1 MSIYINVQNRVY
13 LILGDQNHQV
23 LHHLEV
29 KEQSIPRGRN
39 IVEADLAVI
48 VMDDLENR
56 KKLSEDDPA
65 VINHHVVVIDRV
77 VDLEIEM

>member
-1 MSIYINVQNRVY
+1 M
-13 LILGDQNHQV
+13 
-23 LHHLEV
+23 
-29 KEQSIPRGRN
+29 KEQSIPRERN

-56 KKLSEDDPA
+56 KRPNEDDLA
-65 VINHHVVVIDRV
+65 VINHHVVVTDRV

>member
-1 MSIYINVQNRVY
+1 MSIYINVQNRVH
-13 LILGDQNHQV
+13 LILGDQNHLV

-29 KEQSIPRGRN
+29 KEQSIPRERN

-56 KKLSEDDPA
+56 KRPNEDDLA
-65 VINHHVVVIDRV
+65 VINHHVVVTDRV